1 MNIGTYSF
9 QTEQYLVIIF
19 ETFRLI
25 ILISD
30 KTVAY
35 VNPNNTIKIQTQ
47 VQFVSSHTVCREQT
61 KFAWLGTTD
70 RESVFHLHIPQR
82 HYDASC
88 HHKKERWSKFNDELD
103 NPQSKNLV
111 DYQKTFMSNTEPRR
125 YHHNHDTI
133 THPNR
138 NKCQVLIQMHTKW
151 RWKTQTIFMVKNVAL
166 LTYGMYYGSTTV
178 WLTYMRQLN

>member
-30 KTVAY
+30 KTVTY

-61 KFAWLGTTD
+61 KFG
-70 RESVFHLHIPQR
+70 
-82 HYDASC
+82 
-88 HHKKERWSKFNDELD
+88 
-103 NPQSKNLV
+103 
-111 DYQKTFMSNTEPRR
+111 
-125 YHHNHDTI
+125 
-133 THPNR
+133 
-138 NKCQVLIQMHTKW
+138 
-151 RWKTQTIFMVKNVAL
+151 
-166 LTYGMYYGSTTV
+166 
-178 WLTYMRQLN
+178 